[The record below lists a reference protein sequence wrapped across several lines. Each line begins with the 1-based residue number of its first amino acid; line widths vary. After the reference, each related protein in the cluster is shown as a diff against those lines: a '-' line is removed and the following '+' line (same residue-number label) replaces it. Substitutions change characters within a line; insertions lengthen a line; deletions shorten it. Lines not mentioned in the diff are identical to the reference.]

1 MSKND
6 YIHIKNN
13 QVNLNGELFF
23 KQETHSLSA
32 FLSDSYKHIG
42 LTYPKFHKM
51 DSLCKLGIIA
61 SEILLQKNDIT
72 KKYDLDKIGIVIS
85 NAASSIDTDRQHQL
99 SINDKSNY
107 FPSPAVFVYTL
118 PNIVIG
124 EIAIKHKITG
134 ENAFLI
140 SERFNPKQLINY
152 SHSLFN
158 ENTDALLLGWLEA
171 DAEKQEAF
179 LFIMEKGNDYDFHQ
193 IEKACENL

>member
-1 MSKND
+1 MITSD

-23 KQETHSLSA
+23 MQETNSSPI
-32 FLSDSYKHIG
+32 FLSDLYKHIG
-42 LTYPKFHKM
+42 MTYPKFHKM

-61 SEILLQKNDIT
+61 SEILLQKNDVT
-72 KKYDLDKIGIVIS
+72 KKHDLDKIGIVIS
-85 NAASSIDTDRQHQL
+85 NAASSIDTDRLHQL
-99 SINDKSNY
+99 SINDKNNY

-140 SERFNPKQLINY
+140 SEKFNVQQLINY
-152 SHSLFN
+152 SHSLLN
-158 ENTDALLLGWLEA
+158 ENTDALLLGWLEV

-179 LFIMEKGNDYDFHQ
+179 LFIMEKGTTCDFHQ
-193 IEKACENL
+193 IEKVYQSL

>member
-1 MSKND
+1 MQ

-13 QVNLNGELFF
+13 NVTLNGELFF
-23 KQETHSLSA
+23 YQESNSPII
-32 FLSDSYKHIG
+32 FLSDLYKHIEM
-42 LTYPKFHKM
+42 TYPKFHKM

-61 SEILLQKNDIT
+61 SEILLKKSNITQKYN
-72 KKYDLDKIGIVIS
+72 LNKIGIVMS

-99 SINDKSNY
+99 SINDKNNY

-140 SERFNPKQLINY
+140 SEKFNAQQLISY

-158 ENTDALLLGWLEA
+158 DNTDALLLGWLEA
-171 DAEKQEAF
+171 DAEMQEAF
-179 LFIMEKGNDYDFHQ
+179 LFIMEKHEDYSLQH
-193 IEKACENL
+193 IEALYKAL